1 MAAVPLAGLLSR
13 VLAESYALMIKSHNY
28 HWNVTGPYFKELH
41 DLFQLQYEE
50 LFLAIDEIA
59 EHIRSCG
66 VLAPGSLREFASLS
80 QLTEAKATYTD
91 MQMLDDLA
99 KSNDALVATCRAALR
114 AAEKA
119 ADDGSVDLATQRIRA
134 HSKAAWM
141 LRASMTRGKAVAEA
155 MPASTTATPLSS
167 PASKP
172 KTKVKAKAKTKTKPK
187 GKAKAQAKPKA
198 KKAPKPTP
206 MARPTPTV
214 AVAPPKP
221 AKPGGRPRSSAKA
234 SG

>member
-91 MQMLDDLA
+91 MQMLDDLV
-99 KSNDALVATCRAALR
+99 KSNDALVATCRA
-114 AAEKA
+114 
-119 ADDGSVDLATQRIRA
+119 
-134 HSKAAWM
+134 
-141 LRASMTRGKAVAEA
+141 
-155 MPASTTATPLSS
+155 
-167 PASKP
+167 
-172 KTKVKAKAKTKTKPK
+172 
-187 GKAKAQAKPKA
+187 
-198 KKAPKPTP
+198 
-206 MARPTPTV
+206 
-214 AVAPPKP
+214 
-221 AKPGGRPRSSAKA
+221 
-234 SG
+234 